1 MRDRDKR
8 YIWLYAAM
16 SAVMFAGM
24 VIYSGFQ
31 EFWYDE
37 VYQIGLV
44 GSGTS
49 LKDVIKNYAQLKDY
63 TPPLY
68 ALISYFWVRL
78 VPFSFRFLLLIS
90 EIMTSVGGFLTA
102 MAAERAYGKRAG
114 LLAGIFVM
122 TSSVLVLASG
132 YEFRAYSL
140 YFMAAA
146 MVLYFL
152 AGRVSG
158 TGKYNLVCYT
168 LSLILLFYSHYYGS
182 VVIGILFLIEL
193 FLVIVRK
200 QKIVTIFP
208 YIVSGLCF
216 LPWMVLVLLNRTRSI
231 TEFWVQ
237 PPDLQSVFELINYLC
252 SENDFLIAIFCLG
265 MAVCIVH
272 VVCRLKQKRFVYSQ
286 DAMMVYVPGIVLGV
300 MAAVFLY
307 STVINPGGGIFL
319 NRYFVGMLPFCFF
332 IMAYGTLWLYKGFCS
347 VLEKRDPQAFVV
359 LAVSMFLFICIINGN
374 TFMSGIKKEQTI
386 SYTSSVKELSKKE
399 DIHDTDTIV
408 VVSDNSCVRAGV
420 EMYFERLFSTKAEV
434 ISQHDETFARD
445 VIRYK
450 KIYLFRGKQPLTEET
465 KRILSEYKLVQK
477 DHKNRITE
485 YSGLGNDEQ

>member
-1 MRDRDKR
+1 
-8 YIWLYAAM
+8 
-16 SAVMFAGM
+16 
-24 VIYSGFQ
+24 
-31 EFWYDE
+31 
-37 VYQIGLV
+37 
-44 GSGTS
+44 
-49 LKDVIKNYAQLKDY
+49 
-63 TPPLY
+63 
-68 ALISYFWVRL
+68 
-78 VPFSFRFLLLIS
+78 
-90 EIMTSVGGFLTA
+90 
-102 MAAERAYGKRAG
+102 
-114 LLAGIFVM
+114 M

-182 VVIGILFLIEL
+182 VVIVILFLIEL

-300 MAAVFLY
+300 TAAVFLY
-307 STVINPGGGIFL
+307 STVINPGGGIF
-319 NRYFVGMLPFCFF
+319 
-332 IMAYGTLWLYKGFCS
+332 
-347 VLEKRDPQAFVV
+347 
-359 LAVSMFLFICIINGN
+359 
-374 TFMSGIKKEQTI
+374 
-386 SYTSSVKELSKKE
+386 
-399 DIHDTDTIV
+399 
-408 VVSDNSCVRAGV
+408 
-420 EMYFERLFSTKAEV
+420 
-434 ISQHDETFARD
+434 
-445 VIRYK
+445 
-450 KIYLFRGKQPLTEET
+450 
-465 KRILSEYKLVQK
+465 
-477 DHKNRITE
+477 
-485 YSGLGNDEQ
+485 